1 MSIKATISR
10 GVTAEFQTHHRGC
23 APDYR
28 GLTAPFSE
36 SFPVPAGNCG
46 ITAVA
51 VTMSFSTCYTH
62 FVAWRVIILF

>member
-36 SFPVPAGNCG
+36 SFPVPAG
-46 ITAVA
+46 ITAVTA
-51 VTMSFSTCYTH
+51 ALPRWQLPCHSLPATPTSWH
-62 FVAWRVIILF
+62 GG